1 MIPSYLIFS
10 QHGMA
15 NTHHGMEALAKRNSD
30 HTARIIASD
39 LGCFKTLFSIEPL
52 IAKMEMIA
60 AQEIHNYPDVPI
72 RIIGFSLGGV
82 IWTEILTR
90 HPEWWSRIE
99 SLVLLGSPIGGAHLA
114 KMADPLSL
122 VGFAIAQDL
131 GIDRRPLAEA
141 IAQVV
146 PTLIIAGDR
155 KRGSDGTVLVQT
167 TQFQHAKFVCIP
179 RVKHSKLKCN
189 EVVDRS
195 IQLFWAEE
203 TKTIVLS
210 EKTSITET
218 ISQLRSVPGMTD
230 ARSKYF
236 KRSKPIGTVKEGI
249 VLRVWKNPMGVKHI
263 FLENE
268 HGECAFSGYVG
279 LVHRGGLDRAIQ
291 SILRSPT
298 HPLQ

>member
-1 MIPSYLIFS
+1 MIPSYLVFS

-15 NTHHGMEALAKRNSD
+15 NTHRGMEALAKRNSD
-30 HTARIIASD
+30 HTDRIIAAD
-39 LGCFKTLFSIEPL
+39 LGCVRTLLSLEPL
-52 IAKMEMIA
+52 ITRMELIA

-90 HPEWWSRIE
+90 HPEWWSRVE

-114 KMADPLSL
+114 KIVDPLDLMHS
-122 VGFAIAQDL
+122 AIAQDL
-131 GIDRRPLAEA
+131 GVDRRPLAAA
-141 IAQVV
+141 IAQVI

-179 RVKHSKLKCN
+179 GVKHSRLKSN
-189 EVVDRS
+189 DAVDSS
-195 IQLFWAEE
+195 IQSFWAEKI
-203 TKTIVLS
+203 KTIVLS
-210 EKTSITET
+210 EKTSLTEI

-230 ARSKYF
+230 ARSRHF
-236 KRSKPIGTVKEGI
+236 KRSKPIGIVKEGV
-249 VLRVWKNPMGVKHI
+249 VLRVWKNPLGVKHI

-268 HGECAFSGYVG
+268 RGECTFSGYVG
-279 LVHRGGLDRAIQ
+279 LVHQGGLDRAIQ
-291 SILRSPT
+291 SMLRSTLPIS
-298 HPLQ
+298 